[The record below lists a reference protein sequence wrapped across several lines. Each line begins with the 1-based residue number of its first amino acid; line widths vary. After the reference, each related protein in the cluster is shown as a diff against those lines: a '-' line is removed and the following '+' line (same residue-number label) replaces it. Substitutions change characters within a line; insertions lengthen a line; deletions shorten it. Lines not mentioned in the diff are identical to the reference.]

1 LPERYPG
8 YDVLAKR
15 DSPSWNEQTRRVI
28 DERMALDPDRHAFFT
43 DDEWP
48 TVHAICARILAQ
60 NDGKAGKVPLP
71 AMLDLRLSKDAR
83 DGFRDSRLPPPR
95 EAWRRALRALDAE
108 SVARHGSRFHEL
120 KESAQTDLLQ
130 LCQQGKLEDP
140 AWGDMPPAQFFEKR
154 LLHDVV
160 ADYYAHP
167 TGWSEI
173 GFGGPASPRGY
184 VRMGYDRR
192 DPWEASEA
200 RPGRESR
207 AYRENL
213 ALARNSARQLPHAN
227 RALEPDR
234 YRPPDATRSPRA
246 IGGRAPDVFRP
257 GGWAP
262 MREYSLDEP
271 VDFAIVGTGAGGGTL
286 ACRLAEHG
294 FSVVA
299 FDAGPYWR
307 PLEDFA
313 SDEHHQEKLY
323 WTDERIVDGEN
334 PLQLGSNN
342 SGKSVGGSTVHFAMV
357 SLRFRPEW
365 FKARSL
371 LGYGADWPLDW
382 REMWKYYHEVE
393 NTLKISGP
401 VRYPWGPKRPRYPYR
416 PHELNAA
423 ALALAQSAEALG
435 IDWSPTP
442 LATLSAPRG
451 RAHPCV
457 YRGMCVIGCSTN
469 AKQSVLVTWLPR
481 ALAAGAEV
489 RDLAMV
495 GQVEHDASGRVT
507 GVRFHRDGRWHFQR
521 ARNVVVA
528 GYAIETPRLLL
539 NSASSRY
546 PHGLANSS
554 GLVGRNLM
562 VQANQAVWGLLD
574 REVRSY
580 KGPPSLAITEHW
592 NYTDRGKDFFGGYS
606 YMSQGPLPMLW
617 SRVVSAKRG
626 FWGERLRAKMEQYN
640 HQVGLKIVGE
650 LLPQERNGVTLSDEK
665 DQYGLPIP
673 RVTYSQCDN
682 DKRLIRHAL
691 DFLHRAMDT
700 LDAQDIWEETD
711 DTCHLNG
718 TARMGDDP
726 RTSVVNADCRCW
738 DIPNL
743 WICDGSVFPTVGGVN
758 PSLTIQAI
766 ACRTADRIKALA
778 ARGELV

>member
-1 LPERYPG
+1 MSERYPG

-15 DSPSWNEQTRRVI
+15 DSPSWNDPTRRVI
-28 DERMALDPDRHAFFT
+28 EERLALDPDEHVFFT
-43 DDEWP
+43 DTEWP
-48 TVHAICARILAQ
+48 TVLAVCARIVAQQHGDAGRAPVAAMVDAKLA
-60 NDGKAGKVPLP
+60 
-71 AMLDLRLSKDAR
+71 RDAR
-83 DGFRDSRLPPPR
+83 DGYRDPRLPPQR
-95 EAWRRALRALDAE
+95 EAWHRALLALDAE
-108 SVARHGSRFHEL
+108 TVVRHGCRFHEL
-120 KESAQTDLLQ
+120 TQQAQADILK
-130 LCQQGKLEDP
+130 LCQAGELHDP
-140 AWGDMPPAQFFEKR
+140 AWGGMPPAEFFAKR

-160 ADYYAHP
+160 GSYYAHP
-167 TGWSEI
+167 TAWSEI

-184 VRMGYDRR
+184 VRMNYDRR

-200 RPGRESR
+200 RPGHEEQ
-207 AYRENL
+207 ALRENRRIARSAERRRL
-213 ALARNSARQLPHAN
+213 PNGAHALGKRASA
-227 RALEPDR
+227 DG
-234 YRPPDATRSPRA
+234 DAAQAARA

-257 GGWAP
+257 GGWVP
-262 MREYSLDEP
+262 MREYPLDEP
-271 VDFAIVGTGAGGGTL
+271 VDFVIVGTGAGGGTL

-299 FDAGPYWR
+299 LDAGPYWR

-323 WTDERIVDGEN
+323 WTDERLVDGEN
-334 PLQLGSNN
+334 PLQLGANN

-365 FKARSL
+365 FRSRSL

-382 REMWKYYHEVE
+382 REMWKYYDEVE
-393 NTLKISGP
+393 SALKISGP

-416 PHELNAA
+416 AHELNAA
-423 ALALAQSAEALG
+423 ALALAESAEALG
-435 IDWSPTP
+435 IGWSPTP

-469 AKQSVLVTWLPR
+469 AKQSALVTWLPR
-481 ALAAGAEV
+481 ALTAGAEI
-489 RDLAMV
+489 RDLAMA
-495 GQVEHDASGRVT
+495 GQVEHDTSGRVT
-507 GVRFHRDGRWHFQR
+507 GVRFHRGGRWHFQR
-521 ARNVVVA
+521 ARHVVVA

-546 PHGLANSS
+546 PHGLGNSS
-554 GLVGRNLM
+554 GLLGRNLM

-574 REVRSY
+574 REVRFY

-592 NYTDRGKDFFGGYS
+592 NYTDRGKDFFGGYC

-617 SRVVSAKRG
+617 SRVIAQNRG
-626 FWGERLRAKMEQYN
+626 LWGERLRAAMEEYN

-650 LLPQERNGVTLSDEK
+650 FLPQERNGVRLSDEK
-665 DQYGLPIP
+665 DQYGLPIA
-673 RVTYSQCDN
+673 RITYSQCEN
-682 DKRLIRHAL
+682 DRRLIRHAL
-691 DFLHRAMDT
+691 DFMRRAMDT
-700 LDAQDIWEETD
+700 LSARDVWEEKD

-726 RTSVVNADCRCW
+726 RTSVVNADCRSW

-778 ARGELV
+778 ARGEL